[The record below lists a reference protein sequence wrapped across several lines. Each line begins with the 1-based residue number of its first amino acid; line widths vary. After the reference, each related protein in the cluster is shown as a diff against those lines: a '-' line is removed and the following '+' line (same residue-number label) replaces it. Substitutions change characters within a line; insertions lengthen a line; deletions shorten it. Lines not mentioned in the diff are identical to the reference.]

1 MKKFKIFFQSIWYD
15 GNFICLVAGLLNNI
29 CNIKIVSKS
38 FPNFKKDLKNQS
50 KSRP

>member
-38 FPNFKKDLKNQS
+38 FPNFKKD
-50 KSRP
+50 